1 MIETERLTIRRI
13 GLDDAGFMLASLNDP
28 GFLAN
33 IGDRGVRTI
42 EQAEAYIEERV
53 LASYAANG
61 FGMFRVAL
69 KGSDEAI
76 GMVGFV
82 KRDGLD
88 RPDLG
93 FGFMAAHTGKG
104 YGYEAATALLA
115 WGRETLGL
123 PPLLAITAPD
133 NVASA
138 ALLVKLGFRET
149 GRIALPAHGGDSR
162 LFVQG

>member
-1 MIETERLTIRRI
+1 MLETERLTIRRI
-13 GLDDAGFMLASLNDP
+13 TLDDAAFMVEALNDP
-28 GFLAN
+28 GFITH

-42 EQAEAYIEERV
+42 EEAQAYIRDRI
-53 LASYAANG
+53 LASYEAHG

-69 KGSDEAI
+69 KDGGGGI

-82 KRDGLD
+82 RRDGLD
-88 RPDLG
+88 GPDLG
-93 FGFMAAHTGKG
+93 FAFLAAHTGKG
-104 YGYEAATALLA
+104 YGYEAASALLG

-133 NVASA
+133 NRASA
-138 ALLVKLGFRET
+138 ALLWKLGFREE
-149 GRIALPAHGGDSR
+149 GRIMLPAHGGESR